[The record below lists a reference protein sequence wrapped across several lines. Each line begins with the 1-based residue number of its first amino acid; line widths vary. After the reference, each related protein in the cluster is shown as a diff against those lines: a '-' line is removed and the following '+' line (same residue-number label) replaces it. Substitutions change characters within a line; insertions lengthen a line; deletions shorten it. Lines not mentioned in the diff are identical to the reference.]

1 MVTMTKPEWV
11 CQRILAIYRYK
22 ARVEPNFGLGI
33 NDKFKE
39 ALIDTIYCLFSKHPS
54 NSLWLRRKPHTC
66 DGFEKRKIKEFISD
80 A

>member
-39 ALIDTIYCLFSKHPS
+39 ALIDTIYCLFSKTPEQLPMASSQAPH
-54 NSLWLRRKPHTC
+54 LRR
-66 DGFEKRKIKEFISD
+66 F
-80 A
+80 